1 MKGLAI
7 SLMIE
12 DSLGLLAPKVGAYQ
26 VKKLSLNG
34 LPNWESPIGDKS
46 GTGKWKIAESGP
58 TDPTLGNWA

>member
-1 MKGLAI
+1 MKGLAN

-12 DSLGLLAPKVGAYQ
+12 DSPGLLAPKVGAYQ

-34 LPNWESPIGDKS
+34 LPNWECPIRDKS
-46 GTGKWKIAESGP
+46 GIGKWKITESLP